1 MKRAVVVF
9 IALVTVF
16 AGLLSHQ
23 LGNIKAGS
31 EGRTDTSDT
40 GYEYY
45 TGEAQDEEDSGVK
58 KTASHKK
65 AKLIKVDTRE
75 DSVTVLVNRQYRMS
89 ADYIPADLVVPNVR
103 FSFYGTY
110 EKSYVRQVTADA
122 LEKLFAAAEKKN
134 VILKAVSG
142 YRSYARQKEI
152 YDRNVNSRGKS
163 ATDLVSAKP
172 GSSEHQTGLTIDVS
186 SEAVGC
192 ALEESFGDTSD
203 GKWLAKNCHNYGFII
218 RYPEDKTKITGY
230 SYEPWH
236 IRYVGRKLA
245 TYLYKKNMTL
255 EEYYKTTTVDQQ
267 IREPEGKIRDVP
279 DDDQNEPVM
288 TAAPTPKPN
297 HKISSVKPVIE
308 TPEPAVTKKPAGKKP
323 VKKPTQK
330 PVKKPTPKPV
340 KKPEPVSEPT
350 KKPVVQTP
358 EADGKDNADT
368 PAVPENNT
376 DQPQSQTETETTTED
391 TTSQQNNGDGA
402 DSAQ

>member
-9 IALVTVF
+9 IALITVF

-31 EGRTDTSDT
+31 EGQTDTSDT

-45 TGEAQDEEDSGVK
+45 TGEDQSEEDSGVE
-58 KTASHKK
+58 KTARQKK
-65 AKLIKVDTRE
+65 SPLIKVDTKE
-75 DSVTVLVNRQYRMS
+75 DSITVLVNRQYRMS

-122 LEKLFAAAEKKN
+122 LEKLFAAAERDD

-152 YDRNVNSRGKS
+152 YDRNVRSRGKS

-172 GSSEHQTGLTIDVS
+172 GSSEHQTGLTLDVS
-186 SEAVGC
+186 SESVGC

-203 GKWLAKNCHNYGFII
+203 GKWLAKNCHKYGFII
-218 RYPEDKTKITGY
+218 RYPKDKTKITGY

-279 DDDQNEPVM
+279 DDDKNEPVM
-288 TAAPTPKPN
+288 TAAPTPKPG
-297 HKISSVKPVIE
+297 HKISSVKPV
-308 TPEPAVTKKPAGKKP
+308 TATKKPVVTRKPTPKPMKKP
-323 VKKPTQK
+323 VKKPAA
-330 PVKKPTPKPV
+330 KPTRKPA
-340 KKPEPVSEPT
+340 PEPT
-350 KKPVVQTP
+350 KKPVTTP
-358 EADGKDNADT
+358 ASDPAANATDT
-368 PAVPENNT
+368 PSTPDGSIPEQ
-376 DQPQSQTETETTTED
+376 DGVETTTED
-391 TTSQQNNGDGA
+391 TTSQQKTDEDIDLGTK
-402 DSAQ
+402 

>member
-9 IALVTVF
+9 IALITVF

-31 EGRTDTSDT
+31 EGQTDTSDT

-45 TGEAQDEEDSGVK
+45 TGEDQAEEDSGMK
-58 KTASHKK
+58 KTARQKK
-65 AKLIKVDTRE
+65 SPLIKVDTKE

-122 LEKLFAAAEKKN
+122 LEKLFAAAERDD

-152 YDRNVNSRGKS
+152 YDRNVRSRGKS

-172 GSSEHQTGLTIDVS
+172 GSSEHQTGLTLDVS
-186 SEAVGC
+186 SESVGC

-203 GKWLAKNCHNYGFII
+203 GKWLAKNCHKYGFII
-218 RYPEDKTKITGY
+218 RYPKDKTKITGY

-267 IREPEGKIRDVP
+267 IKEPEGKIRDVA
-279 DDDQNEPVM
+279 DDDKNEPVM

-297 HKISSVKPVIE
+297 HKISSVKPV
-308 TPEPAVTKKPAGKKP
+308 TATKKPVVTQKPTPKPTKKP
-323 VKKPTQK
+323 VKKPAA
-330 PVKKPTPKPV
+330 KPTRKPAPK
-340 KKPEPVSEPT
+340 PT
-350 KKPVVQTP
+350 KKPVTTPASDPAANTTDTPSTPDGSTP
-358 EADGKDNADT
+358 EQDG
-368 PAVPENNT
+368 V
-376 DQPQSQTETETTTED
+376 ETTTED
-391 TTSQQNNGDGA
+391 TTSQQNTDEDIDLGTK
-402 DSAQ
+402 

>member
-9 IALVTVF
+9 IALITVF

-31 EGRTDTSDT
+31 EGQTDTSDT

-45 TGEAQDEEDSGVK
+45 TGEDQSEEDSGVK
-58 KTASHKK
+58 KTTRQKK
-65 AKLIKVDTRE
+65 SPLIKVDTKE

-122 LEKLFAAAEKKN
+122 LEKLFAAAERDD

-152 YDRNVNSRGKS
+152 YDRNVRSRGKS

-172 GSSEHQTGLTIDVS
+172 GSSEHQTGLTLDVS
-186 SEAVGC
+186 SESVGC

-203 GKWLAKNCHNYGFII
+203 GKWLAKNCHKYGFII
-218 RYPEDKTKITGY
+218 RYPKDKTKITGY

-267 IREPEGKIRDVP
+267 IKEPEGKIRDVA
-279 DDDQNEPVM
+279 DDDKNEPVM

-297 HKISSVKPVIE
+297 HKISSVKPV
-308 TPEPAVTKKPAGKKP
+308 TATKKPVVTQKPTPKPTKKP
-323 VKKPTQK
+323 VKKPAA
-330 PVKKPTPKPV
+330 KPTRKPAPK
-340 KKPEPVSEPT
+340 PT
-350 KKPVVQTP
+350 KKPVTTPASDPAANTTDTPSTPDGSTP
-358 EADGKDNADT
+358 EQDG
-368 PAVPENNT
+368 V
-376 DQPQSQTETETTTED
+376 ETTTED
-391 TTSQQNNGDGA
+391 TTSQQNTDEDIDLGTK
-402 DSAQ
+402 

>member
-9 IALVTVF
+9 IALITVF

-31 EGRTDTSDT
+31 EGQTDTSDT

-45 TGEAQDEEDSGVK
+45 TGEDQAEEDSGVK
-58 KTASHKK
+58 KTARQKK
-65 AKLIKVDTRE
+65 SPLIKVDTKE

-89 ADYIPADLVVPNVR
+89 ADYIPAVLVVPNVR

-122 LEKLFAAAEKKN
+122 LEKLFAAAERDD

-152 YDRNVNSRGKS
+152 YDRNVRSRGKS

-172 GSSEHQTGLTIDVS
+172 GSSEHQTGLTLDVS
-186 SEAVGC
+186 SESVGC

-203 GKWLAKNCHNYGFII
+203 GKWLAKNCHKYGFII
-218 RYPEDKTKITGY
+218 RYPKDKTKITGY

-267 IREPEGKIRDVP
+267 IKEPEGKIRDVA
-279 DDDQNEPVM
+279 DDDKNEPVM

-297 HKISSVKPVIE
+297 HKISSVKPV
-308 TPEPAVTKKPAGKKP
+308 TATKKPVVTQKPTPKPTKKP
-323 VKKPTQK
+323 VKKPAA
-330 PVKKPTPKPV
+330 KPTRKPAPK
-340 KKPEPVSEPT
+340 PT
-350 KKPVVQTP
+350 KKPVTTP
-358 EADGKDNADT
+358 ASDPAANTTDT
-368 PAVPENNT
+368 PSTPDGST
-376 DQPQSQTETETTTED
+376 TEQDGVETTTED
-391 TTSQQNNGDGA
+391 TTSQQNTDEDIDLGTK
-402 DSAQ
+402 

>member
-9 IALVTVF
+9 IALLTVF

-31 EGRTDTSDT
+31 EEETDTSDT

-45 TGEAQDEEDSGVK
+45 TGEDQKEDSGVK
-58 KTASHKK
+58 KAAKQKK
-65 AKLIKVDTRE
+65 AKLIKVDTKE

-152 YDRNVNSRGKS
+152 YDRNVNSRGRS

-192 ALEESFGDTSD
+192 ALEESFGNTSD

-218 RYPEDKTKITGY
+218 RYPKDKTKITGY

-267 IREPEGKIRDVP
+267 IKEPEGKIRDVAE
-279 DDDQNEPVM
+279 DDKNEPVM
-288 TAAPTPKPN
+288 TEAPTPKPD
-297 HKISSVKPVIE
+297 HKISSVKQVTE
-308 TPEPAVTKKPAGKKP
+308 TKKPVVTQKPTPKTTKKP
-323 VKKPTQK
+323 VKKPAAK
-330 PVKKPTPKPV
+330 PTRKPTPK
-340 KKPEPVSEPT
+340 PT
-350 KKPVVQTP
+350 KKPVV
-358 EADGKDNADT
+358 T
-368 PAVPENNT
+368 PASDPADDTNAPAT
-376 DQPQSQTETETTTED
+376 PDTEDGQDGVETTTED
-391 TTSQQNNGDGA
+391 TTSQQNA
-402 DSAQ
+402 DEDIDLGTR

>member
-1 MKRAVVVF
+1 MKRAVVIF

-31 EGRTDTSDT
+31 EGETDTSDT

-45 TGEAQDEEDSGVK
+45 TGENQDQEVSGVK
-58 KTASHKK
+58 KTSKQKK
-65 AKLIKVDTRE
+65 ARLIKVDTKE
-75 DSVTVLVNRQYRMS
+75 DSITVLVNRQYRMS

-122 LEKLFAAAEKKN
+122 LEKLFAAAEKKD

-152 YDRNVNSRGKS
+152 YDRNVSSRGRS

-192 ALEESFGDTSD
+192 ALEESFGNTSD

-218 RYPEDKTKITGY
+218 RYPKDKTKITGY

-236 IRYVGRKLA
+236 IRYVGKRLA
-245 TYLYKKNMTL
+245 TYLYKNDMTL

-267 IREPEGKIRDVP
+267 IREPEGEIRDVAE
-279 DDDQNEPVM
+279 DDKDEPVM
-288 TAAPTPKPN
+288 TAAPTPKPD
-297 HKISSVKPVIE
+297 HKISSVKQVTE
-308 TPEPAVTKKPAGKKP
+308 TKKPA
-323 VKKPTQK
+323 VTQ
-330 PVKKPTPKPV
+330 KPTPKPT
-340 KKPEPVSEPT
+340 KKPMKKPSAKPTEKPTPKPT
-350 KKPVVQTP
+350 KKPVAQTP
-358 EADGKDNADT
+358 AADPTDDAGT
-368 PAVPENNT
+368 PSAP
-376 DQPQSQTETETTTED
+376 DETTGQEGVETTTED
-391 TTSQQNNGDGA
+391 TLQQNTDESVGMGTN
-402 DSAQ
+402 

>member
-9 IALVTVF
+9 IALITVF

-31 EGRTDTSDT
+31 EGQTDTSDT

-45 TGEAQDEEDSGVK
+45 TGEDQSEEDSGVE
-58 KTASHKK
+58 KTARQKK
-65 AKLIKVDTRE
+65 SPLIKVDTKE
-75 DSVTVLVNRQYRMS
+75 DSITVLVNRQYRMS

-122 LEKLFAAAEKKN
+122 LEKLFAAAERDD

-152 YDRNVNSRGKS
+152 YDRNVRSRGKS

-172 GSSEHQTGLTIDVS
+172 GSSEHQTGLTLDVS
-186 SEAVGC
+186 SESVGC

-203 GKWLAKNCHNYGFII
+203 GKWLAKNCHKYGFII
-218 RYPEDKTKITGY
+218 RYPKDKTKITGY

-279 DDDQNEPVM
+279 DDDKNEPVM
-288 TAAPTPKPN
+288 TAAPTPKPG
-297 HKISSVKPVIE
+297 HKISSVKPV
-308 TPEPAVTKKPAGKKP
+308 TATKKPVVTRKPTPKPTKKP
-323 VKKPTQK
+323 VKKPAA
-330 PVKKPTPKPV
+330 KPTRKPA
-340 KKPEPVSEPT
+340 PEPT
-350 KKPVVQTP
+350 KKPVTTP
-358 EADGKDNADT
+358 ASDPAANATDT
-368 PAVPENNT
+368 PSTPDGSIPEQ
-376 DQPQSQTETETTTED
+376 DGVETTTED
-391 TTSQQNNGDGA
+391 TTSQQKTDEDIDLGTK
-402 DSAQ
+402 

>member
-9 IALVTVF
+9 IALITVF

-31 EGRTDTSDT
+31 EGQTDTSDT

-45 TGEAQDEEDSGVK
+45 TGEDQSEEDSGVK
-58 KTASHKK
+58 KTARQKK
-65 AKLIKVDTRE
+65 SPLIKVDTKE

-122 LEKLFAAAEKKN
+122 LEKLFAAAERDD

-152 YDRNVNSRGKS
+152 YDRNVRSRGKS

-172 GSSEHQTGLTIDVS
+172 GSSEHQTGLTLDVS
-186 SEAVGC
+186 SESVGC

-203 GKWLAKNCHNYGFII
+203 GKWLAKNCHKYGFII
-218 RYPEDKTKITGY
+218 RYPKDKTKITGY

-279 DDDQNEPVM
+279 DDDKNEPVM
-288 TAAPTPKPN
+288 TAAPTPKPG
-297 HKISSVKPVIE
+297 HKISSVKPV
-308 TPEPAVTKKPAGKKP
+308 TATKKPVVTRKPTPKPTKKP
-323 VKKPTQK
+323 VKKP
-330 PVKKPTPKPV
+330 VKKPAAKPTRKPAPK
-340 KKPEPVSEPT
+340 PT
-350 KKPVVQTP
+350 KKPVTTSASDP
-358 EADGKDNADT
+358 AANTTDT
-368 PAVPENNT
+368 PSTPDGSIPEQ
-376 DQPQSQTETETTTED
+376 DGVETTTED
-391 TTSQQNNGDGA
+391 TTSQQNTGEDIDLGTK
-402 DSAQ
+402 

>member
-1 MKRAVVVF
+1 M
-9 IALVTVF
+9 
-16 AGLLSHQ
+16 
-23 LGNIKAGS
+23 
-31 EGRTDTSDT
+31 DT
-40 GYEYY
+40 
-45 TGEAQDEEDSGVK
+45 K
-58 KTASHKK
+58 
-65 AKLIKVDTRE
+65 E

-122 LEKLFAAAEKKN
+122 LEKLFAAAERDD

-152 YDRNVNSRGKS
+152 YDRNVRSRGKS

-172 GSSEHQTGLTIDVS
+172 GSSEHQTGLTLDVS
-186 SEAVGC
+186 SESVGC

-203 GKWLAKNCHNYGFII
+203 GKWLAKNCHKYGFII
-218 RYPEDKTKITGY
+218 RYPKDKTKITGY

-279 DDDQNEPVM
+279 DDDKNEPVM
-288 TAAPTPKPN
+288 TAAPTPKPD
-297 HKISSVKPVIE
+297 HKISSVKPV
-308 TPEPAVTKKPAGKKP
+308 TATKKPVATQKPTPKPTKKP
-323 VKKPTQK
+323 VKKP
-330 PVKKPTPKPV
+330 VKKPAAKPTR
-340 KKPEPVSEPT
+340 KPAPEPT
-350 KKPVVQTP
+350 KKPVTTP
-358 EADGKDNADT
+358 ASDPAANTTDT
-368 PAVPENNT
+368 PSTPDGSIPKQDGV
-376 DQPQSQTETETTTED
+376 ETTTED
-391 TTSQQNNGDGA
+391 TTSQQNTDEDIDLGTK
-402 DSAQ
+402 

>member
-23 LGNIKAGS
+23 LGDIKAGS
-31 EGRTDTSDT
+31 EGQTDTSDT

-45 TGEAQDEEDSGVK
+45 TGEDQSEEDSGVK
-58 KTASHKK
+58 KTVKQKK
-65 AKLIKVDTRE
+65 AKLIKVDTKE

-110 EKSYVRQVTADA
+110 EKSYVRKVTADA
-122 LEKLFAAAEKKN
+122 LEKLFAAAEKKGI
-134 VILKAVSG
+134 VLKAVSG

-152 YDRNVNSRGKS
+152 YDRNVRSRGKS

-172 GSSEHQTGLTIDVS
+172 GSSEHQTGLTLDVS

-192 ALEESFGDTSD
+192 ALEESFGNTSD

-218 RYPEDKTKITGY
+218 RYPKDKTKITGY

-267 IREPEGKIRDVP
+267 IKEPEGKIRDVAE
-279 DDDQNEPVM
+279 DDKNEPVM
-288 TAAPTPKPN
+288 TAAPTPKPD
-297 HKISSVKPVIE
+297 HKISSVKQVTE
-308 TPEPAVTKKPAGKKP
+308 TKKPVVTQKPTPKTTKKP
-323 VKKPTQK
+323 VKKPAAK
-330 PVKKPTPKPV
+330 PTKKPTPKP
-340 KKPEPVSEPT
+340 T
-350 KKPVVQTP
+350 KKPV
-358 EADGKDNADT
+358 AT
-368 PAVPENNT
+368 PASDPADDTNAPAT
-376 DQPQSQTETETTTED
+376 PDTEDGQDGVETTTED
-391 TTSQQNNGDGA
+391 TTSQQNA
-402 DSAQ
+402 DEDIDLGTR